1 METKAKHRSRW
12 FGDRRFYASVF
23 KLIIPVMIQ
32 NGITTFV
39 NMLDNIMV
47 GQVGTL
53 PMSAA
58 SISNQIMMIFNLAV
72 FGATGAIGIFG
83 AQYYG
88 KNDKLGVSRCYHLKV
103 YVGLITSGLGVLI
116 LLLFGN
122 PLIKLYM
129 NSAANTAEDIALTME
144 YARTYMLIMLIG
156 MPIFAQMSA
165 ISSTAREGG
174 ETFLPMVASVS
185 AVLVNFVGN
194 YTLIFGHFGAPKLG
208 IAGAAIATVISRY
221 VEFFI
226 LFIGT
231 RMNREKF
238 HFYDGF
244 FSNMKVPGTLVRD
257 VAIKGAPL
265 VVNEVLWSF
274 AIAAIAQSYSTRG
287 LNAVAA
293 INITHT
299 VQSVFMITNMAMG
312 MAISVMVGQLLG
324 ANKTEEAKDTNW
336 KLVVFSVLA
345 SACMGIVMFAFA
357 PLFPKLYNTS
367 EEVRLLAQNLLKINA
382 VYMPVSAVY
391 NAAYSTL
398 RSGGKTVITF
408 FFDSVYSCLVN
419 LPVAFCL
426 SRFTRLPVLWLF
438 LIVQGSD
445 IPQAILGLYLV
456 KKGVWVQNLVGT
468 DEK

>member
-1 METKAKHRSRW
+1 MLFRS
-12 FGDRRFYASVF
+12 
-23 KLIIPVMIQ
+23 
-32 NGITTFV
+32 NTT
-39 NMLDNIMV
+39 
-47 GQVGTL
+47 
-53 PMSAA
+53 
-58 SISNQIMMIFNLAV
+58 
-72 FGATGAIGIFG
+72 
-83 AQYYG
+83 
-88 KNDKLGVSRCYHLKV
+88 
-103 YVGLITSGLGVLI
+103 
-116 LLLFGN
+116 
-122 PLIKLYM
+122 
-129 NSAANTAEDIALTME
+129 EDIALTMG

-257 VAIKGAPL
+257 VAVKGAPL

-357 PLFPKLYNTS
+357 PLFPKQIGRAH
-367 EEVRLLAQNLLKINA
+367 V
-382 VYMPVSAVY
+382 
-391 NAAYSTL
+391 
-398 RSGGKTVITF
+398 
-408 FFDSVYSCLVN
+408 
-419 LPVAFCL
+419 
-426 SRFTRLPVLWLF
+426 
-438 LIVQGSD
+438 
-445 IPQAILGLYLV
+445 
-456 KKGVWVQNLVGT
+456 
-468 DEK
+468 